1 MVIFQND
8 SKSTDPAVLTIYDSP
23 MKTSNNRQL
32 YCGTIY
38 FYLLSCLMLST
49 LTVEAQTPAAK
60 VTALLNAEMQARHI
74 PGLQLVVIR
83 HRQIILTR
91 ELGVASLEFNVP
103 VSSGTLF
110 SINSIAKV
118 FTGTAVMQLVE
129 QGKLKLDDPVSSYLD
144 DLPAAWRSVT
154 VRQLLSHTSGLP
166 DIEDDRTDGLVGNK
180 GERTAWRVVKTLP
193 MPSRPGEKFNYI
205 ATNYLLAQ
213 RIIERLTGQPF
224 ENYIRMTQWK
234 PAGLRKTVYGNS
246 NDVVPQKSPTYTY
259 YQLDRDKGERV
270 QTKTLRQVNEYFPM
284 SYRADAGVFSTA
296 TEIAHWLLAL
306 QSGKLLK
313 PESIKTM
320 WTPVRLNNGK
330 YDGFD
335 PPYNAYALGWPV
347 AVRKEHPAVAP
358 IGGGRAFILNYPNDG
373 LSVILFTN
381 LTGCSPGEIAEK
393 IAAIYLNGRYSTK

>member
-1 MVIFQND
+1 
-8 SKSTDPAVLTIYDSP
+8 
-23 MKTSNNRQL
+23 MKTSNIRRFCFGN
-32 YCGTIY
+32 IY
-38 FYLLSCLMLST
+38 FFLLSSLL
-49 LTVEAQTPAAK
+49 LPAQIVQAQSSAAK
-60 VTALLNAEMQARHI
+60 VTALLKAEMQTLHI

-83 HRQIILTR
+83 HRKIILTQ

-118 FTGTAVMQLVE
+118 FTGTAVMQLAE
-129 QGKLKLDDPVSSYLD
+129 KGKLKLDDPISRYLG
-144 DLPAAWRSVT
+144 DLPAAWRPVT

-180 GERTAWRVVKTLP
+180 GEATAWRVVKT
-193 MPSRPGEKFNYI
+193 MPLTSRPGEKFNYI
-205 ATNYLLAQ
+205 ATNYLLVQ
-213 RIIERLTGQPF
+213 RIIERLTGQSF
-224 ENYIRMTQWK
+224 ESYIGMTQWK
-234 PAGLRKTVYGNS
+234 PAGLHKTIYGNS
-246 NDVVPQKSPTYTY
+246 DDVVSQKSPTYTY

-270 QTKTLRQVNEYFPM
+270 QSKTLRQVNEHFPM

-296 TEIAHWLLAL
+296 TEMAHWLLAL
-306 QSGKLLK
+306 ENGKLLK
-313 PESIKTM
+313 PESVKIM
-320 WTPVRLNNGK
+320 WTPVKLNNGK

-358 IGGGRAFILNYPNDG
+358 IGGGRAFILNYPEDG

-393 IAAIYLNGRYSTK
+393 IAAIYLNGR

>member
-1 MVIFQND
+1 
-8 SKSTDPAVLTIYDSP
+8 
-23 MKTSNNRQL
+23 MKTSKTRQF
-32 YCGTIY
+32 YCGNIY
-38 FYLLSCLMLST
+38 FFLLPCLVLST
-49 LTVEAQTPAAK
+49 RIVQAQTSAAK
-60 VTALLNAEMQARHI
+60 VTGLLKAEMQTRHI

-83 HRQIILTR
+83 HRQIVLTQ
-91 ELGVASLEFNVP
+91 ELGLASLEFKVP

-118 FTGTAVMQLVE
+118 FTGTAVMQLEE
-129 QGKLKLDDPVSSYLD
+129 QGKLKLDDPISCYLN
-144 DLPAAWRSVT
+144 DLPATWELVT
-154 VRQLLSHTSGLP
+154 IRQLLSHTSGLP

-180 GERTAWRVVKTLP
+180 GEGTAWEVVKTLP
-193 MPSRPGEKFNYI
+193 LTSRPGEKFNYI

-246 NDVVPQKSPTYTY
+246 GDVTPQKSPTYTY

-270 QTKTLRQVNEYFPM
+270 PTKTLRQVNEIFPM

-296 TEIAHWLLAL
+296 TEMAHWLLAL
-306 QSGKLLK
+306 ENGKLLK
-313 PESIKTM
+313 RRSIKTM
-320 WTPVRLNNGK
+320 WTPVGLNNGN

-335 PPYNAYALGWPV
+335 PPFNAYTLGWPV
-347 AVRKEHPAVAP
+347 AVRKKHPAIAP
-358 IGGGRAFILNYPNDG
+358 IGGGRAVIINYPDDD

-381 LTGCSPGEIAEK
+381 LSGCSPEVIAEK
-393 IAAIYLNGRYSTK
+393 IAAVYLNSQ